1 MVRDTEEGKTDFTYV
16 LPGPML
22 ERWAIHLMKGAVKY
36 DKNNWL
42 KAKTQAALDRYERSA
57 LRHIRQWITG
67 ENTWEYDEDLD
78 EWVEIIEDHAAA
90 VLFNING
97 AEYVRA
103 ILEAAAKAEDKGPGN
118 VLAGGL
124 LGQTLDAYLKD
135 EFPSID
141 FDKPQLYNFTP
152 DPEPFSAEWVKEWLE
167 EMPLQTDGAV
177 AKWNEIYVDDLYN
190 EYGRRSHAWNAF
202 EARMRREAAE
212 ELTAN
217 QKRHQEL
224 AADFSA
230 YVKEYWNTE
239 ETVAT
244 TTTELTEAKLREAYE
259 KLVKASEVYNARIVE
274 EAMPKPVYRAPLD
287 ATEPPPIVPGYA
299 EGNDCGDPECG
310 CGPR

>member
-103 ILEAAAKAEDKGPGN
+103 ILEKAAKAEDKGPGA
-118 VLAGGL
+118 VLTTGL
-124 LGQTLDAYLKD
+124 LADTIDAYVDTLDPP
-135 EFPSID
+135 FD
-141 FDKPQLYNFTP
+141 FIEPQLYNFLPRSQTAQAWDALFGP
-152 DPEPFSAEWVKEWLE
+152 WLSVG
-167 EMPLQTDGAV
+167 DDV
-177 AKWNEIYVDDLYN
+177 AHI
-190 EYGRRSHAWNAF
+190 RAQ
-202 EARMRREAAE
+202 RE
-212 ELTAN
+212 
-217 QKRHQEL
+217 RHQEL
-224 AADFSA
+224 AEDFSK
-230 YVKEYWNTE
+230 YVGQYWADKEKAAE
-239 ETVAT
+239 VA
-244 TTTELTEAKLREAYE
+244 
-259 KLVKASEVYNARIVE
+259 KASEVYNAKVVE
-274 EAMPKPVYRAPLD
+274 ENMNSSV
-287 ATEPPPIVPGYA
+287 VPGWA
-299 EGNDCGDPECG
+299 DTHGCGDDECG